1 MPAPAE
7 PLDLVA
13 RFREQH
19 ADYKRGA
26 YNETQLRRDFL
37 DPLFRLLGWDV
48 DNRAGYA
55 ESFREVVHEDAVKV
69 GGMTKAPA

>member
-37 DPLFRLLGWDV
+37 DPLFRLLGWDI